1 MKVRASTS
9 PCSIRALIG
18 SMRCSAATRRLRVT
32 GLAPSV
38 AALNTNKKVIY
49 YLPLT
54 GTIDDYGH
62 GTAAASNIAGYLG
75 FAPGADKLPGTA
87 DDIRL
92 HGVAPQARLMGYKVC
107 AAVGSCLT
115 AATNLAIEDAV
126 SPRTLDLAA
135 EAGRA
140 CHQS

>member
-1 MKVRASTS
+1 MFGGDPTPPRH
-9 PCSIRALIG
+9 
-18 SMRCSAATRRLRVT
+18 
-32 GLAPSV
+32 GLAPDV

-62 GTAAASNIAGYLG
+62 GTAAASNTAGYLG

-107 AAVGSCLT
+107 AAVGSC
-115 AATNLAIEDAV
+115 ADGCDESRHRGCRQPAHA
-126 SPRTLDLAA
+126 
-135 EAGRA
+135 
-140 CHQS
+140 